1 MRQYTVILE
10 WDPDAKA
17 YSVVAPALPGC
28 ASQGRTVEEALA
40 NAQEA
45 IELYLEELRAR
56 GEPIPEDVQIAV
68 VMVPA
73 P

>member
-10 WDPDAKA
+10 WDPEAEA
-17 YSVVAPALPGC
+17 YSAVVPALPGC
-28 ASQGRTVEEALA
+28 ASQGRTVDEALS

-56 GEPIPEDVQIAV
+56 GEAIPEDVQTHTVQVA
-68 VMVPA
+68 A
-73 P
+73 